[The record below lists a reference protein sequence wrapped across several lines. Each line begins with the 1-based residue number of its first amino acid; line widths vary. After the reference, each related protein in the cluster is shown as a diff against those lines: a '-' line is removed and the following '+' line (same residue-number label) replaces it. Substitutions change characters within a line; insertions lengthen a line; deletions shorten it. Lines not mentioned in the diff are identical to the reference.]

1 MAVGLS
7 YLIETLKMAKN
18 TDRRLDDGDIEHGS
32 VYSVSGP
39 VVIAENMLGCQ
50 MYELV
55 SRLIH

>member
-1 MAVGLS
+1 
-7 YLIETLKMAKN
+7 MAKN
-18 TDRRLDDGDIEHGS
+18 ADRRVDDSDIEHGS

-55 SRLIH
+55 SWPDSRIT